1 MPIRSNGSP
10 DMSDTYIPRR
20 DLAFLLYEVLKI
32 ESLVGTD
39 RYASHDRTVFEAVLD
54 TAETIAVD
62 HFAPHAALVD
72 EQEPEFDGA
81 EVRIIPEVKAALEAY
96 VGAGLMGATFNTEVG
111 GMQLPVVVGQ
121 ACQAIFSAANIST
134 TAYPFLTIGAGNLLA
149 AFGSEEQKQ
158 KFLAPM
164 VEGRFF
170 GTMCLSEPQAGS
182 SLTDISTR
190 AELTND
196 GYYRITGSKMWISGG
211 DHTLSENIIHMVLA
225 KIPGG
230 PSGVKGISLFIVPKH
245 RLGNDGL
252 VGESNNIAL
261 AGLNHKMGYR
271 GTVNAL
277 LNFGESGETR
287 GFLVGEPHQ
296 GLAYMFHMMNEARI
310 GVGLGAVALGYAGY
324 SASLAYAKER
334 PQGRHLD
341 ANAPDNQPVMI
352 VEHTDV
358 RRLLLSQKVAVEGA
372 LALVLY
378 CARLVDEKKT
388 TKSTP
393 EKKRLNLLLDILTP
407 ITKSWPSEF
416 CLEANKHAIQV
427 LGGYGYTRDYPVERL
442 YRDNRLNPIHEGTH
456 GIHGLDLLGRKVVM
470 EEGAAFEALKNE
482 MRSTIASAAAE
493 ASLHHYAAALA
504 TAIDCISDVTQ
515 KLVAARKENIRQ
527 ALADATLYLDTLGH
541 LVIAWMWLQQALV
554 AAGATPA
561 AQGDDIEFY
570 AGKLAACQF
579 FFRRELPKLH
589 SNADLLASMD
599 DTTLTVPTDAL

>member
-1 MPIRSNGSP
+1 
-10 DMSDTYIPRR
+10 MSDTFIPRR
-20 DLAFLLYEVLKI
+20 DLAFLLYEVLTV
-32 ESLVGTD
+32 ESLFETD
-39 RYASHDRTVFEAVLD
+39 RYASHDHTVFEAVLD
-54 TAETIAVD
+54 TAETIARD
-62 HFAPHAALVD
+62 HFAPHAAVVD

-81 EVRIIPEVKAALEAY
+81 EVRLIPDVKAALDSY
-96 VGAGLMGATFNTEVG
+96 VGAGLMGATFDIEIG

-149 AFGSEEQKQ
+149 AFGSDEQKE
-158 KFLAPM
+158 KFLTPM

-190 AELTND
+190 AEPTDD

-225 KIPGG
+225 KIPGS
-230 PSGVKGISLFIVPKH
+230 PSGVKGISLFVVPKY
-245 RLGNDGL
+245 RPENDGT
-252 VGESNNIAL
+252 VGENNNIVL

-277 LNFGESGETR
+277 LNFGESGETQ

-296 GLAYMFHMMNEARI
+296 GLTYMFHMMNEARI

-334 PQGRHLD
+334 PQGRHPD
-341 ANAPDNQPVMI
+341 DNAPDNQPVMI
-352 VEHTDV
+352 VEHADV
-358 RRLLLSQKVAVEGA
+358 RRLLISQKVAVEGA

-388 TKSTP
+388 AKSDA
-393 EKKRLNLLLDILTP
+393 EKKRLSLLLDILTP

-442 YRDNRLNPIHEGTH
+442 YRDNRLNLIHEGTH

-470 EEGAAFEALKNE
+470 ENGAAFDALQNE

-493 ASLHHYAAALA
+493 ASLQHYAAALA
-504 TAIDCISDVTQ
+504 TAIDRINDVTH
-515 KLVAARKENIRQ
+515 KLVAAREENIRQ

-541 LVIAWMWLQQALV
+541 LVIAWMWLKQALS
-554 AAGATPA
+554 ATEAKPD

-589 SNADLLASMD
+589 SNADLLSVMD
-599 DTTLTVPTDAL
+599 DTALTISTDAL